1 MAVQILNDMPD
12 AEVHRGEPIG
22 WIRTRVE
29 PQRHRAGLVE
39 LLTSRAGFMGITA
52 LVHVIAVVVFIRAQ
66 AMTPSAHEAAPIEAS
81 IIEMPMAS
89 DEPPPRYE
97 PPPASMVYDLPVP
110 QVMSFETESI
120 TIPDATPTVADAAP
134 TSVAPPL
141 VESVD
146 YVRTVAPVYP
156 RESQRRREYGT
167 VLLRVLVDEHGRP
180 ARVQVER
187 SSGYER
193 LDIAARTA
201 VEKFLFRPHEVNGVA
216 RTAQVLIPVGFDRPA
231 S

>member
-22 WIRTRVE
+22 WIHARIQ
-29 PQRHRAGLVE
+29 PQRRSTGLVE

-52 LVHVIAVVVFIRAQ
+52 LVHVVAVVIFVRAQ
-66 AMTPSAHEAAPIEAS
+66 AVTPPAHDATPIEAS
-81 IIEMPMAS
+81 IIEMPMAA

-97 PPPASMVYDLPVP
+97 PPPASLVYDLRVP
-110 QVMSFETESI
+110 QVVSFETESI
-120 TIPDATPTVADAAP
+120 TLPDATPATADAAP

-146 YVRTVAPVYP
+146 YVRTVPPVYP

-167 VLLRVLVDEHGRP
+167 VLLRVLVDEQGRP

-187 SSGYER
+187 SSGYQR
-193 LDIAARTA
+193 LDVAARTA

-216 RTAQVLIPVGFDRPA
+216 RTAQVLIPIGFDKPA